1 VARSAASSA
10 REAQRFGGHEKQNKS
25 PPDNGRSAGA
35 DVEALA
41 GKENDYVED
50 DADCRHMQNKRCGGR
65 STQVDI
71 AC

>member
-50 DADCRHMQNKRCGGR
+50 DADCRHM
-65 STQVDI
+65 
-71 AC
+71 